1 MLPSTYSF
9 LLATTIIASITLST
23 RAGPVNS
30 TLHSRTLHA
39 KGVCPDLPSIQ
50 LPHSNIKVNNIQLQH
65 TGQLVTYLSTL
76 DNPRRCEY
84 LTYPSYIDRN
94 GNAIWAVWV
103 TGSEGSLS
111 ETDYE
116 LAKDGQTVIKTW
128 DLEYAAL
135 KKLNQVL
142 YECVV
147 GGREW
152 FFIITARGKLIR
164 ETSAWQRVFG
174 SGGLHI
180 KPRAGVNRQH
190 EEEKCRTF
198 VLKTHTVVLDYLLHK
213 VRKWGVLHTNPDL
226 TKNVFWNDEADHV
239 GLNHWEQ
246 STFPDMRKEGLDWK
260 RTGSEVVQRLWR
272 SINALMPVED
282 VIDQD
287 GKLVQGLCF
296 SEDRGD
302 RDAWAQFPHINYERW
317 GLEVG
322 DIEMMKSVAQSSQ
335 SESAVLSAG
344 K

>member
-1 MLPSTYSF
+1 MLAPTYSF
-9 LLATTIIASITLST
+9 LLATTTIASIALST

-39 KGVCPDLPSIQ
+39 RGACPDLPSIQ

-142 YECVV
+142 YEGSLDQ
-147 GGREW
+147 GGCISNLVQESTGNMRK
-152 FFIITARGKLIR
+152 R
-164 ETSAWQRVFG
+164 
-174 SGGLHI
+174 
-180 KPRAGVNRQH
+180 N
-190 EEEKCRTF
+190 
-198 VLKTHTVVLDYLLHK
+198 

-302 RDAWAQFPHINYERW
+302 RDAWAQFPHINHER
-317 GLEVG
+317 
-322 DIEMMKSVAQSSQ
+322 
-335 SESAVLSAG
+335 
-344 K
+344 